1 MMRTR
6 YKLAAT
12 CLAATLSLNSC
23 IDEMQPTAVL
33 SSDQVS
39 ALASSQEGLLNGIT
53 ACMVTYNS
61 WGTSGYYNNDW
72 GYPCQMVFR
81 DIQLADIPA
90 YETNYSYWGSIEN
103 NEQTRHLP
111 YYTYNYYYK
120 LISCCNDLISVVDTT
135 SASSLSM
142 QYLGCALTYRA
153 LAYLDM
159 ARMFEYK
166 ATGVPSLDAYAD
178 SYKIW
183 GLTIPLVTETTTL
196 DDTKHNPRAA
206 FQDMYRFILSDL
218 DRAEKCLAGFER
230 PSKTLPDLSVVYGM
244 KARTWLELGSRFEQ
258 RPEDLTLMTE
268 ASSPQACYEKAQA
281 YARKAMA
288 AGAYSCLTQAQWHDK
303 TTGFN
308 TPNQSWMWS
317 MSISQKEQVPD
328 QYWNTFI
335 GTMSNEP
342 DWAMGR
348 GYKAYRCIGS
358 NLYSKMGE
366 GDWRRTSW
374 VSPDDAGKASSA
386 NRYETNLKAEDFALL
401 PAYTNLKFR
410 PAQGNL
416 DDYYVGLLGDLPL
429 MRVEEMKFIDIECTA
444 RLQGVAAGMSAL
456 KEFMNEARYTDDS
469 YDPGTSNE
477 LSDFI
482 KEMMVQKRVEFWGE
496 GLCYFDFKR
505 MNLQVRR
512 KDNTNYKD
520 SYKLNSIPG
529 YVAPWMNYFI
539 LENEQ
544 ELNPSIIPNP
554 DSSGAIKTTDEW

>member
-1 MMRTR
+1 
-6 YKLAAT
+6 
-12 CLAATLSLNSC
+12 
-23 IDEMQPTAVL
+23 
-33 SSDQVS
+33 
-39 ALASSQEGLLNGIT
+39 
-53 ACMVTYNS
+53 
-61 WGTSGYYNNDW
+61 
-72 GYPCQMVFR
+72 
-81 DIQLADIPA
+81 
-90 YETNYSYWGSIEN
+90 
-103 NEQTRHLP
+103 
-111 YYTYNYYYK
+111 
-120 LISCCNDLISVVDTT
+120 
-135 SASSLSM
+135 
-142 QYLGCALTYRA
+142 
-153 LAYLDM
+153 
-159 ARMFEYK
+159 
-166 ATGVPSLDAYAD
+166 
-178 SYKIW
+178 
-183 GLTIPLVTETTTL
+183 
-196 DDTKHNPRAA
+196 
-206 FQDMYRFILSDL
+206 
-218 DRAEKCLAGFER
+218 
-230 PSKTLPDLSVVYGM
+230 
-244 KARTWLELGSRFEQ
+244 
-258 RPEDLTLMTE
+258 
-268 ASSPQACYEKAQA
+268 
-281 YARKAMA
+281 
-288 AGAYSCLTQAQWHDK
+288 
-303 TTGFN
+303 
-308 TPNQSWMWS
+308 
-317 MSISQKEQVPD
+317 
-328 QYWNTFI
+328 
-335 GTMSNEP
+335 MSNEP

-456 KEFMNEARYTDDS
+456 KDFMNEARYTDGS